1 MKNTLFL
8 LLAFVSLITAAQNP
22 NDCVNAILICG
33 NTPIGVTPS
42 GVGINEFAN
51 GVNIPP
57 PCYDFNGPQAW
68 FTVSFDSAGTF
79 TFDLIPDIPLADY
92 DFAIFGPN
100 TTCDN
105 LGPSIRCSSTNPRA
119 AGVSGATGLNTTET
133 DVNEGPGP
141 QGNGYLQQLTVQAGE
156 TYFIIVGLAE
166 GTGGFSFNS
175 GGTASL
181 PPAAIAGPV
190 DDFQV
195 CDELGPVDGRTTFD
209 LSFLDDQII
218 GAQPNVQLTYHTSLN
233 DANIGSNPITFP
245 FENTANPVTF
255 YARVLRLDSECF
267 AIESFTVQVDN
278 VPVNTNLPD
287 TIICST
293 NATET
298 FDFATVIND
307 YIPTASAR
315 QVSYHNSLADAQNV
329 ANLQSSVFTAT
340 TTPQTV
346 FISVV
351 DPTGTTCPYVANTD
365 LVITPPPQLAAPDP
379 LIVCDI
385 SNNRTETVDLTLRNS
400 DIVNGLPVTA
410 FNFSY
415 YRTAA
420 NRSSST
426 NALPTTYTLNNTSE
440 LIFVRVTD
448 IATGCFS
455 DIQLPIQLT
464 PEPVLD
470 QQESLFV
477 CLEATTPY
485 VIGVPQG
492 FTSYLWDTGE
502 TSSTIEITAPGDY
515 TVTVTNAAGCAQIT
529 TITALPSN
537 VAVITNILTNDF
549 NRGNNSATAV
559 VTGSGNYEYSIDGFT
574 YQDAPTFLNLD
585 EVYYTLRVRDKNG
598 CGIARQDFVV
608 LDYPPVFTP
617 NNDGFNDFWKIEGLE
632 TLENPQLFIF
642 DRFGKLIKQSSA
654 VGPGFDGTFN
664 GAPLPSDTYW
674 FTLKV
679 TGRRDIKGYF
689 ALKR

>member
-1 MKNTLFL
+1 MITVL
-8 LLAFVSLITAAQNP
+8 LVFVTCVMAAQNP
-22 NDCVNAILICG
+22 NDCINAILICG
-33 NTPIGVTPS
+33 NTSIGITPS

-51 GVNIPP
+51 GVNTPP
-57 PCYDFNGPQAW
+57 LCYDFNGPQAW
-68 FTVSFDSAGTF
+68 FTVSFDSPGTF
-79 TFDLIPDIPLADY
+79 TFDLIPDVPLADY

-100 TTCDN
+100 TTCGN
-105 LGPSIRCSSTNPRA
+105 LGPAIRCSSTNPRA
-119 AGVSGATGLNTTET
+119 AGVSGATGLNSIET
-133 DVNEGPGP
+133 DVNEGPGA
-141 QGNGYLQQLTVQAGE
+141 QGNGYLRELTVQAGE

-166 GTGGFSFNS
+166 GAGGFSFNS

-181 PPAAIAGPV
+181 PPAAVAGEV
-190 DDFQV
+190 ADFQV
-195 CDELGPVDGRTTFD
+195 CDELGLVDGRTSFD
-209 LSFLDDQII
+209 LSFLDAQIL
-218 GAQPNVQLTYHTSLN
+218 GAQPSVQLTYHTSLN

-245 FENTANPVTF
+245 YENTVTPVTF

-267 AIESFTVQVDN
+267 AIESFTVRVDN
-278 VPVNTNLPD
+278 VPVNTNLQD
-287 TIICST
+287 TQICST

-307 YIPTASAR
+307 YIPTASDR
-315 QVSYHNSLADAQNV
+315 QISYHNSLADAQNV

-340 TTPQTV
+340 TVPQTV

-351 DPTGTTCPYVANTD
+351 DPTGTTCPYVANTA
-365 LVITPPPQLAAPDP
+365 LFITPPPQLTAPSP
-379 LIVCDI
+379 LIVCDVL
-385 SNNRTETVDLTLRNS
+385 NNRTETVDLTLRNS
-400 DIVNGLPVTA
+400 DIVNGLPVTS

-415 YRTAA
+415 YRSVA
-420 NRSSST
+420 NRASST
-426 NALPTTYTLNNTSE
+426 NALPTTYSMNNTSE

-455 DIQLPIQLT
+455 DTQLSLQLT
-464 PEPVLD
+464 PEPVLA
-470 QQESLFV
+470 QQEALFV
-477 CLEATTPY
+477 CLNTATPF

-492 FTSYLWDTGE
+492 FSSYLWDTGE
-502 TSSTIEITAPGDY
+502 TSNTIEITAPGDY
-515 TVTVTNAAGCAQIT
+515 TVIVTNAAGCTQTT

-549 NRGNNSATAV
+549 NRANNSATAV
-559 VTGSGNYEYSIDGFT
+559 VTGPGNYEYSIDGFT
-574 YQDAPTFLNLD
+574 YQDSPTFTNLD
-585 EVYYTLRVRDKNG
+585 QVYYTLRVRDKNG
-598 CGIARQDFVV
+598 CGVVRQDFVV
-608 LDYPPVFTP
+608 LDYPLVFTP

-642 DRFGKLIKQSSA
+642 DRLGKLLKQSSA

-664 GAPLPSDTYW
+664 GAPLASDTYW